1 MRTVHEVS
9 AIAGVSIR
17 TLQHYDNIGLLQ
29 PAKRST
35 AGYRLYSEGDLVRL
49 QQILLFR
56 ELGFSLKDIRRIV
69 SSSDFEQTRA
79 LSMQIELLE
88 LKRERLGKL
97 IRLARQL
104 QEEKGAHTVSFEAF
118 DTSKIDEYAE
128 QARAAWG
135 ESPAWKEYERKSARR
150 TKDEQAALGAD
161 LMALFVPFGRMA
173 AAGKDPASDEA
184 KRQAKRIQDFITE
197 HYYTC
202 TDEIFA
208 QLGKAYGSGGE
219 FTRNIDATAGSGA
232 AEFAAQA
239 VEALVAQRDE

>member
-29 PAKRST
+29 PAERSA

-69 SSSDFEQTRA
+69 SSSDFEQARA

-135 ESPAWKEYERKSARR
+135 ETPAWKEYERKSAGR
-150 TKDEQAALGAD
+150 TKDEQAAIGAD

-173 AAGKDPASDEA
+173 ETGIDPASDEA
-184 KRQAKRIQDFITE
+184 KNQARRIQDFITE

-219 FTRNIDATAGSGA
+219 FTRNIDAAAGKGA

>member
-17 TLQHYDNIGLLQ
+17 TLQHYDNIGLLR
-29 PAKRST
+29 PAKRSA
-35 AGYRLYSEGDLVRL
+35 AGYRLYSEEDLVRL